1 MVNKT
6 NYLVIF
12 CLAFLLKGFSQDT
25 LIHSMLPIVYIST
38 GGQTINADSNIVA
51 DMGIIFNGLGEF
63 NHVDDSLNNYD
74 GKIAIRHRGNTS
86 LSFPKKSYTIETQD
100 TAGQNLNVGLIDLPE
115 ENDWVLY
122 GPYSDKSLMRNTLMY
137 ELARRLG
144 WYAPRTRYCEV
155 ILDGV
160 YQGVYVFT
168 EKIKRDNDRLDIA
181 TITQI
186 DTTGDELTGG
196 YIILLDR
203 YDGEGWHSLINNKIY
218 FEYYEPDDGDILP
231 VQKAYIRN
239 FINTFEAIL
248 DTMTRSN
255 YSLLDTIIDF
265 SSFCDHIILNELSK
279 NIDAY
284 RLSTYMFKDKNS
296 NDQRLKMGPIWDFNI
311 ALGNNFDHQLYTD
324 SNFIYNDT
332 NVLDHALFWFKKLMD
347 FPHFADSCRCR
358 WDQLRTGALSANS
371 IHTIIDSTYEILQ
384 MAQARNFYRWDI
396 LGIPVWPNYY
406 VGETYEEEVQIV
418 KTWIDNRL
426 AWLDENLP
434 GDCYIGISEYN
445 PLNKSPVLVSPNPF
459 SNELRITV
467 KSGFIQTL
475 QFDLFNLYG
484 KMVYS
489 SNTIKSLQ
497 TGQDIRIDL
506 TGNGFTNSPY
516 FYRITLNGSD
526 VNTGIIIK
534 HQ

>member
-1 MVNKT
+1 MIISGNCNKSTVVNKT

-86 LSFPKKSYTIETQD
+86 LSFPEKSYTIETQD

-255 YSLLDTIIDF
+255 SSLLDTIIDF
-265 SSFCDHIILNELSK
+265 SSFCDHIILN
-279 NIDAY
+279 
-284 RLSTYMFKDKNS
+284 
-296 NDQRLKMGPIWDFNI
+296 
-311 ALGNNFDHQLYTD
+311 
-324 SNFIYNDT
+324 
-332 NVLDHALFWFKKLMD
+332 
-347 FPHFADSCRCR
+347 
-358 WDQLRTGALSANS
+358 
-371 IHTIIDSTYEILQ
+371 
-384 MAQARNFYRWDI
+384 
-396 LGIPVWPNYY
+396 
-406 VGETYEEEVQIV
+406 
-418 KTWIDNRL
+418 
-426 AWLDENLP
+426 
-434 GDCYIGISEYN
+434 
-445 PLNKSPVLVSPNPF
+445 
-459 SNELRITV
+459 
-467 KSGFIQTL
+467 
-475 QFDLFNLYG
+475 
-484 KMVYS
+484 
-489 SNTIKSLQ
+489 
-497 TGQDIRIDL
+497 
-506 TGNGFTNSPY
+506 
-516 FYRITLNGSD
+516 
-526 VNTGIIIK
+526 
-534 HQ
+534 